1 MNKTGLIA
9 KISIKYVLPTCIW
22 IYFWRISWYFAFLGE
37 FRGIS
42 RKYLN
47 IAGPRPRKIS
57 EALTIISVWKGGHD
71 HSSSFFMK
79 IPHQLFSSLSQ
90 IPVFFCNGS
99 KTDTLKRLMY
109 RFIIGLFLKLR
120 KSTFQQKKNYGV
132 LMKPSEL
139 FVLKDTVIFLAL
151 KFFPSQCL
159 CEK

>member
-1 MNKTGLIA
+1 MYLD
-9 KISIKYVLPTCIW
+9 L
-22 IYFWRISWYFAFLGE
+22 FLADFVV
-37 FRGIS
+37 FRVFGGIS
-42 RKYLN
+42 RDFEEIPEYRGSATAQN
-47 IAGPRPRKIS
+47 IRSPDYYQRLERGS
-57 EALTIISVWKGGHD
+57 W
-71 HSSSFFMK
+71 SF
-79 IPHQLFSSLSQ
+79 QLLFHENPTSTFFITFLKSRF
-90 IPVFFCNGS
+90 FFCNGS

>member
-22 IYFWRISWYFAFLGE
+22 IYFWRISRYFAFLGE
-37 FRGIS
+37 FRGIL

-71 HSSSFFMK
+71 HFSSFFTK

-90 IPVFFCNGS
+90 IPVFFLQWFKNRYIK
-99 KTDTLKRLMY
+99 KTDVQIY
-109 RFIIGLFLKLR
+109 NIIGLFLKLR
-120 KSTFQQKKNYGV
+120 KSTFQQKKIMV
-132 LMKPSEL
+132 
-139 FVLKDTVIFLAL
+139 
-151 KFFPSQCL
+151 C
-159 CEK
+159 